1 MIMRKLYIPTSTFNF
16 NNILSSESISPKAFY
31 ERRGFGY
38 SRWLEIPEN
47 GNLNNII
54 LYEQPFE
61 FNRPESETEDHPML
75 IEIETDENFKLVADG
90 IYCCDHTIYLSP
102 WTTKFIFFSEQD
114 KRVTLSLSDSSL
126 ETKLIR
132 IYEKQLVIGKYPKNT
147 NSVPSDCDVPFNPEA
162 ITNDYRLNKMKGLL
176 YGYYIGA
183 MLSTS
188 VSLTKKHNILSE
200 LQDIFSAVL
209 SSENNIP
216 TVAQEE
222 RMKVLLRQLQRTPS
236 WYQRLLKCCGNDETL
251 TNKLINGL
259 RGDGVTFPDAGI
271 NKEQILYMLSSKKDD
286 KEDNRALV
294 WLKDEQNKLK
304 RQIQKER
311 SLLMPADKEI
321 VTVNLSLKE
330 LSDTA
335 ISDAKENLMI
345 KAWINEVISNDY
357 YNGNI
362 SSCKEKLSDEV
373 TKKAKELYNESW
385 DGSPMKSM
393 LNDMRRYVRGQENN
407 MSWNNYVIASIAS
420 VLAKGNDWEQLLSFM
435 KSKSIS
441 DYRLAFAFYGELNGF
456 ANLTRDFTDNIFNL
470 DDKNYIA
477 GVYQEI
483 DEQLLG
489 CKHVDTIKIDFVD
502 NPSRSMDNVAFKDD
516 KDDMVMDDE
525 FDLHQ
530 WQENIRLV
538 AKGFIKKNKDKLM
551 SSLEEA
557 FIQNGNERNYF
568 KFITLLD
575 NFDGWK
581 PTKNGPSK
589 AWERLQRYFVPDYY
603 NKIGFKYH
611 RKDNESKHQEV
622 EFQFG
627 SSINDNNK
635 SVGTF
640 EYNNINS
647 IIELIKNNFPYLAT
661 IPTVIHNVQE
671 DLKWALEPKYSTNK
685 SKTTLVEMFK
695 KKLSEGKNN
704 PKGSKG
710 GDMRWKNELYRSLDI
725 DAIIDLLNK
734 NF

>member
-200 LQDIFSAVL
+200 LQDIFSAIL

-321 VTVNLSLKE
+321 VTI
-330 LSDTA
+330 A
-335 ISDAKENLMI
+335 
-345 KAWINEVISNDY
+345 
-357 YNGNI
+357 
-362 SSCKEKLSDEV
+362 
-373 TKKAKELYNESW
+373 
-385 DGSPMKSM
+385 
-393 LNDMRRYVRGQENN
+393 VR
-407 MSWNNYVIASIAS
+407 
-420 VLAKGNDWEQLLSFM
+420 
-435 KSKSIS
+435 
-441 DYRLAFAFYGELNGF
+441 
-456 ANLTRDFTDNIFNL
+456 
-470 DDKNYIA
+470 
-477 GVYQEI
+477 
-483 DEQLLG
+483 
-489 CKHVDTIKIDFVD
+489 
-502 NPSRSMDNVAFKDD
+502 
-516 KDDMVMDDE
+516 
-525 FDLHQ
+525 
-530 WQENIRLV
+530 
-538 AKGFIKKNKDKLM
+538 
-551 SSLEEA
+551 
-557 FIQNGNERNYF
+557 
-568 KFITLLD
+568 
-575 NFDGWK
+575 
-581 PTKNGPSK
+581 
-589 AWERLQRYFVPDYY
+589 
-603 NKIGFKYH
+603 
-611 RKDNESKHQEV
+611 
-622 EFQFG
+622 
-627 SSINDNNK
+627 
-635 SVGTF
+635 
-640 EYNNINS
+640 
-647 IIELIKNNFPYLAT
+647 
-661 IPTVIHNVQE
+661 
-671 DLKWALEPKYSTNK
+671 
-685 SKTTLVEMFK
+685 
-695 KKLSEGKNN
+695 
-704 PKGSKG
+704 
-710 GDMRWKNELYRSLDI
+710 
-725 DAIIDLLNK
+725 
-734 NF
+734 

>member
-1 MIMRKLYIPTSTFNF
+1 MKKLYIPTSTLNF
-16 NNILSSESISPKAFY
+16 NNILSSESISPKVFY
-31 ERRGFGY
+31 EQRGFGY
-38 SRWLEIPEN
+38 SRWTDIPEN
-47 GNLNNII
+47 CNLNSII

-61 FNRPESETEDHPML
+61 FSRPESETEDHPML
-75 IEIETDENFKLVADG
+75 IEIETGENFKLVADG

-102 WTTKFIFFSEQD
+102 WTTKFVFFSEQD

-126 ETKLIR
+126 EPKLIR
-132 IYEKQLVIGKYPKNT
+132 IYEKRLVIGKYPKNE
-147 NSVPSDCDVPFNPEA
+147 NSVPSDCDVPFNIEA
-162 ITNDYRLNKMKGLL
+162 MTNDYRLNKMKGLL

-188 VSLTKKHNILSE
+188 ASLTKKHNVLSE

-216 TVAQEE
+216 TVVQEE
-222 RMKVLLRQLQRTPS
+222 RMKSLLNQLQETS
-236 WYQRLLKCCGNDETL
+236 LWYQCLLKYLKNDETL
-251 TNKLINGL
+251 TNKLINEL
-259 RGDGVTFPDAGI
+259 RGYGATFPDCGM
-271 NKEQILYMLSSKKDD
+271 NKEQLLYMLSSKKDD
-286 KEDNRALV
+286 KEENRALV
-294 WLKDEQNKLK
+294 WLKDKQNELK
-304 RQIQKER
+304 KQIKEER
-311 SLLMPADKEI
+311 SLLMSADKEI

-330 LSDTA
+330 IYDTA
-335 ISDAKENLMI
+335 ISDAKENI
-345 KAWINEVISNDY
+345 IVKAWVNEVISNDY

-385 DGSPMKSM
+385 DVSPIKSM

-407 MSWNNYVIASIAS
+407 MSWNNYLIASIAS

-435 KSKSIS
+435 KSKSMS

-470 DDKNYIA
+470 DDKNYIV
-477 GVYQEI
+477 GVYKEI

-516 KDDMVMDDE
+516 KDDIEAKDE
-525 FDLHQ
+525 MDLHQ
-530 WQENIRLV
+530 WQEDIKKF
-538 AKGFIKKNKDKLM
+538 ADGAIKKNKGKLM
-551 SSLEEA
+551 KSLQEA
-557 FIQNGNERNYF
+557 LILNGNERNYF

-589 AWERLQRYFVPDYY
+589 AWERLQRHFVPDYY

-622 EFQFG
+622 EFQFENY
-627 SSINDNNK
+627 INDNNK
-635 SVGTF
+635 PVGTF

-647 IIELIKNNFPYLAT
+647 IIELIKDNFPNLTT
-661 IPTVIHNVQE
+661 IPDVINNVQK
-671 DLKWALEPKYSTNK
+671 DLKWVLDPKFSANK
-685 SKTTLVEMFK
+685 SKTVLVEEFK
-695 KKLSEGKNN
+695 KRLSEGKNN
-704 PKGSKG
+704 PKGSQG
-710 GDMRWKNELYRSLDI
+710 GDMRWKNKLYSSLDI

>member
-61 FNRPESETEDHPML
+61 FSRPESGTEDHPML

-132 IYEKQLVIGKYPKNT
+132 IYEKRLVIGKYPKNT
-147 NSVPSDCDVPFNPEA
+147 NSVPSDCDVPFNSET

-216 TVAQEE
+216 TVAQED

-259 RGDGVTFPDAGI
+259 RGDGVTFPDTGI

-321 VTVNLSLKE
+321 VTENLSLKE

-373 TKKAKELYNESW
+373 TKKVKELYNESW
-385 DGSPMKSM
+385 DGSPMKLM

-407 MSWNNYVIASIAS
+407 MSWNNYLIASIAS

-435 KSKSIS
+435 KSKSMS

-516 KDDMVMDDE
+516 KDDIVMDDE

-538 AKGFIKKNKDKLM
+538 AKGFIRKNKDKLM

-568 KFITLLD
+568 KFITLQAEV
-575 NFDGWK
+575 
-581 PTKNGPSK
+581 TKKVYFIGN
-589 AWERLQRYFVPDYY
+589 ERM
-603 NKIGFKYH
+603 
-611 RKDNESKHQEV
+611 
-622 EFQFG
+622 
-627 SSINDNNK
+627 
-635 SVGTF
+635 
-640 EYNNINS
+640 
-647 IIELIKNNFPYLAT
+647 LIAHDSNRLRF
-661 IPTVIHNVQE
+661 
-671 DLKWALEPKYSTNK
+671 S
-685 SKTTLVEMFK
+685 
-695 KKLSEGKNN
+695 
-704 PKGSKG
+704 
-710 GDMRWKNELYRSLDI
+710 
-725 DAIIDLLNK
+725 
-734 NF
+734 